1 MARSVQEP
9 ANLSNENGT
18 SAGSAS
24 ETTPGQ
30 GHKAK
35 ALHSPKERK
44 QSLAEYSP
52 GVTTKK
58 KAKGAKGH
66 SGSSHAGPRSL
77 GLRLEIGW
85 PAGFWLLP

>member
-1 MARSVQEP
+1 MQVAQVKPR
-9 ANLSNENGT
+9 L
-18 SAGSAS
+18 
-24 ETTPGQ
+24 
-30 GHKAK
+30 AK
-35 ALHSPKERK
+35 ATRPRHCTPHKERK